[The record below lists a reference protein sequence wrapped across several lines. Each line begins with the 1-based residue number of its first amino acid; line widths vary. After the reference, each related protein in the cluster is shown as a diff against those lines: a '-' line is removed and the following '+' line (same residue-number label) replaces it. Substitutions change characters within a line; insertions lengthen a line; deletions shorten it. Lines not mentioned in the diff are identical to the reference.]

1 MLHSSL
7 QGTEEEKESNIT
19 SDLLNS
25 QSNSQFRQNSHQLT
39 SRLPVLTSID
49 HTALD
54 NDALHA
60 MVRSLNEQ
68 QWLAFDTV
76 LTWCRSVTKSPST
89 HELLFIT
96 GGAGAGKSHL
106 IKTLYHAAVNTFRQ
120 ISQNPEKPSVLLLAP
135 TGIAAINIKG
145 TTINSGLSI
154 PVDNFGYNVTPLSD
168 IEKSALR
175 NHLSELKLIIIDEI
189 SVVSNM
195 KLLFIHQRLKE
206 IFCTPEHK
214 MFAGKT
220 IIAVGDLY
228 QLPPCNERSVFS
240 DYKEELLNL
249 CHPWKEF
256 TMIQLTEIM
265 KQKDDKEF
273 VELLNRLRIGTCL
286 DADLEMLKSRII
298 SLDDPSYPREALHVF
313 AENALVDNH
322 NEQMLEKIDAPS
334 VNLIATD
341 K

>member
-1 MLHSSL
+1 MHSL
-7 QGTEEEKESNIT
+7 Q
-19 SDLLNS
+19 
-25 QSNSQFRQNSHQLT
+25 
-39 SRLPVLTSID
+39 
-49 HTALD
+49 
-54 NDALHA
+54 
-60 MVRSLNEQ
+60 
-68 QWLAFDTV
+68 
-76 LTWCRSVTKSPST
+76 
-89 HELLFIT
+89 LFIT

-106 IKTLYHAAVNTFRQ
+106 IKTLCYTAVNTFRQ

-135 TGIAAINIKG
+135 TGIAAINVKG

-175 NHLSELKLIIIDEI
+175 NHLSELKLIIIDEK
-189 SVVSNM
+189 SMVSNM

-228 QLPPCNERSVFS
+228 QLPPCNERSVFY
-240 DYKEELLNL
+240 DYNEELLNL

-265 KQKDDKEF
+265 RQKDDKEF

-334 VNLIATD
+334 VNLIAAD
-341 K
+341 KYPQNVSSSLLQKALIAISLPNWWSPQRANDKKRCTCNAHNKH

>member
-1 MLHSSL
+1 MHSL
-7 QGTEEEKESNIT
+7 Q
-19 SDLLNS
+19 
-25 QSNSQFRQNSHQLT
+25 
-39 SRLPVLTSID
+39 
-49 HTALD
+49 
-54 NDALHA
+54 
-60 MVRSLNEQ
+60 
-68 QWLAFDTV
+68 
-76 LTWCRSVTKSPST
+76 
-89 HELLFIT
+89 LFIT

-106 IKTLYHAAVNTFRQ
+106 IKTLCYTAVNTFRQ

-135 TGIAAINIKG
+135 TGIAAINVKG

-175 NHLSELKLIIIDEI
+175 NHLSELKLIIIDEK
-189 SVVSNM
+189 SMVSNM

-206 IFCTPEHK
+206 IFCTPEHE

-228 QLPPCNERSVFS
+228 QLPPCNERSVFY
-240 DYKEELLNL
+240 DYNEELLNL

-265 KQKDDKEF
+265 RQKDDKEF
-273 VELLNRLRIGTCL
+273 VELLNMLRIGTYL

-341 K
+341 KYPQNVSSSLLQKALIAISLPNWWSPQRANDKKRCTCNAHNKH

>member
-1 MLHSSL
+1 
-7 QGTEEEKESNIT
+7 
-19 SDLLNS
+19 
-25 QSNSQFRQNSHQLT
+25 
-39 SRLPVLTSID
+39 
-49 HTALD
+49 
-54 NDALHA
+54 
-60 MVRSLNEQ
+60 
-68 QWLAFDTV
+68 
-76 LTWCRSVTKSPST
+76 
-89 HELLFIT
+89 
-96 GGAGAGKSHL
+96 
-106 IKTLYHAAVNTFRQ
+106 
-120 ISQNPEKPSVLLLAP
+120 
-135 TGIAAINIKG
+135 
-145 TTINSGLSI
+145 
-154 PVDNFGYNVTPLSD
+154 
-168 IEKSALR
+168 
-175 NHLSELKLIIIDEI
+175 
-189 SVVSNM
+189 M

-206 IFCTPEHK
+206 IFFTPEHK

-265 KQKDDKEF
+265 TQKDDKEF

-286 DADLEMLKSRII
+286 DADLEILKSRII
-298 SLDDPSYPREALHVF
+298 SLDDPSCPREALHVF

-341 K
+341 KYPLNVSSSLLQKALS